1 MRIILEREIITL
13 KGGGLNNSVCLKF
26 HYRIGVLGMKKKSED
41 YSQQNFGDNMRKRRL
56 ELNISQEELS
66 FRAGLH
72 RNYVSDVERGTRN
85 VSIKAMEKI
94 AKGLDTSLYKLLKPA
109 NKTD

>member
-1 MRIILEREIITL
+1 
-13 KGGGLNNSVCLKF
+13 
-26 HYRIGVLGMKKKSED
+26 MKKRSED
-41 YSQQNFGDNMRKRRL
+41 YSQKNFGDNMRIRRL

-94 AKGLDTSLYKLLKPA
+94 AKGLDTSLYELLKPG
-109 NKTD
+109 NNLE